1 MAASV
6 PRRVG
11 WVAHEKYYWH
21 DSGLESYTPWVEP
34 VRTCVIG
41 RPPRVAD
48 TCAILLVQT
57 GSNESAD
64 SKRRFANLVE
74 VTPLADALVRVKP
87 RLATDAEILRF
98 HTPEYLESVKQV
110 SSKLAG
116 GLIGHEMHLGPRGFE
131 IASLSLGG
139 VLVAVEEVMAGRL
152 RSAYALVRPPG
163 HHAERDTGMG
173 FCCFSNVSLAAV
185 HAIETCGARCVAI
198 LDWDVHHGT

>member
-1 MAASV
+1 M
-6 PRRVG
+6 
-11 WVAHEKYYWH
+11 
-21 DSGLESYTPWVEP
+21 
-34 VRTCVIG
+34 
-41 RPPRVAD
+41 
-48 TCAILLVQT
+48 
-57 GSNESAD
+57 
-64 SKRRFANLVE
+64 
-74 VTPLADALVRVKP
+74 KP

-98 HTPEYLESVKQV
+98 HTPEYLETVKQV

-116 GLIGHEMHLGPRGFE
+116 GLIGHEMHLGPRGFD

-185 HAIETCGARCVAI
+185 HAIETCGARRVAI
-198 LDWDVHHGT
+198 LDWDVHHGRCGAAG